1 MKLVH
6 YLSLIFLLLVTLT
19 SPTLLA
25 SVPVS
30 IDPDGDSLPD
40 SRDTDEDDNGVLDS
54 QDAFHLD
61 KRYSKDT
68 DSDGLPDKW
77 EIENGRNPSI
87 AHYQVAGGVTSSA
100 ACSLD
105 DNSVQ
110 CWGNNRH
117 GQTDVPVLRNPV
129 QVNSRGT
136 WHTWALD
143 DNGVHFQVVFS
154 FHLAKALPKN
164 AKCSTQEAVL
174 QEYFSAK
181 VASSS
186 GVGLNNILGRTQT
199 IT

>member
-6 YLSLIFLLLVTLT
+6 YLSLTVLLLVTLT

-30 IDPDGDSLPD
+30 IDPDGDSLTD
-40 SRDTDEDDNGVLDS
+40 SRNTDE
-54 QDAFHLD
+54 
-61 KRYSKDT
+61 
-68 DSDGLPDKW
+68 
-77 EIENGRNPSI
+77 
-87 AHYQVAGGVTSSA
+87 
-100 ACSLD
+100 
-105 DNSVQ
+105 
-110 CWGNNRH
+110 
-117 GQTDVPVLRNPV
+117 
-129 QVNSRGT
+129 
-136 WHTWALD
+136 D

-186 GVGLNNILGRTQT
+186 GVGLNNILSRTQT